1 MTTEPTRE
9 YDPIFDSPAYYTEM
23 QELYDEARA
32 EAESPTLM
40 PIEQIAYRYIHANAQ
55 HQDTHVEGKQC
66 DACAQHA
73 RALHS
78 QIATVVAVV
87 VREDTASDL
96 SMLAD
101 YHEGLSAD
109 WLDGVATA
117 RKIVLEKAAEER
129 DYIDAENLALMGWED
144 AAPEGGVR

>member
-1 MTTEPTRE
+1 MTTTETSEGYVGPE
-9 YDPIFDSPAYYTEM
+9 YYLEM
-23 QELYDEARA
+23 QEIYDEARA

-55 HQDTHVEGKQC
+55 HQATHREGEQC

-87 VREDTASDL
+87 VREEVASDL

-101 YHEGLSAD
+101 YHQGLSAD

-117 RKIVLEKAAEER
+117 RKIVTEKATEER
-129 DYIDAENLALMGWED
+129 DNIDAENLSLMGWGD
-144 AAPEGGVR
+144 AGAGA

>member
-1 MTTEPTRE
+1 MSTPEMW
-9 YDPIFDSPAYYTEM
+9 DAY
-23 QELYDEARA
+23 QDALDEKA
-32 EAESPTLM
+32 SPTLM
-40 PIEQIAYRYIHANAQ
+40 PIERIAYRYIHANAQ
-55 HQDTHVEGKQC
+55 HQDTHVEGEQC

-73 RALHS
+73 VALHS

-101 YHEGLSAD
+101 YHQGMSAD

-117 RKIVLEKAAEER
+117 RKIVLEKATEER
-129 DYIDAENLALMGWED
+129 DYIDPENLALMGWED
-144 AAPEGGVR
+144 ADPEGGVR

>member
-1 MTTEPTRE
+1 MT
-9 YDPIFDSPAYYTEM
+9 YDQATAVEFPAH
-23 QELYDEARA
+23 LYA
-32 EAESPTLM
+32 EWADYHYETLAEETSPTLM
-40 PIEQIAYRYIHANAQ
+40 PIEQIAYRYIYANAQ
-55 HQDTHVEGKQC
+55 HQDTHVEGEQC

-87 VREDTASDL
+87 VREEVASDL

-101 YHEGLSAD
+101 CHQGLSAD

-117 RKIVLEKAAEER
+117 RKIVAEKATEER
-129 DYIDAENLALMGWED
+129 DYIDAENLSLMGWAD
-144 AAPEGGVR
+144 AGAGA